1 MGWLKDL
8 RERRPVLGEL
18 VRQLIDQPLH
28 ILMTVG
34 SVWGIGGSAW
44 AIFYFTGDGTVTGI
58 KLLTCLVAGST
69 LTATWVALRER
80 AQWPSS
86 RWWDPPLD
94 WFFEVVGMSLGVWSL
109 GPVAR
114 QIIALLG

>member
-8 RERRPVLGEL
+8 RERRPVLGEI
-18 VRQLIDQPLH
+18 VKQSIDQPLH
-28 ILMTVG
+28 VLMTVG
-34 SVWGIGGSAW
+34 SVWGIGGAAW
-44 AIFYFTGDGTVTGI
+44 AIFYFAGDGIVTGVQ
-58 KLLTCLVAGST
+58 LLVSVIAGGS

-94 WFFEVVGMSLGVWSL
+94 WFFSVVGIGLGVWSF
-109 GPVAR
+109 GPLVSK
-114 QIIALLG
+114 IIAILS